1 MNAEDKQQQYDR
13 SLQRITELID
23 GETDLIAVTG
33 SHEQ

>member
-1 MNAEDKQQQYDR
+1 MNAEDKQQRYNR

-23 GETDLIAVTG
+23 GETDVIAMTG